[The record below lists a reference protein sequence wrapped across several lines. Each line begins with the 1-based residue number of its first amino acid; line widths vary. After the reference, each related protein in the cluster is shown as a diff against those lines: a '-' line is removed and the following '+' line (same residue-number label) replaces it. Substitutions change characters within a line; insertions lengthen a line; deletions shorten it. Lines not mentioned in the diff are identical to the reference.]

1 MKTFKTFLIEQE
13 NLIEWGA
20 PSIKRG
26 IFAAAVVGGTLAG
39 GIALGNAT
47 RDLRAQYGLVAGPQS
62 ANNQP
67 PNNEPSFL
75 SNQEIPKTPKGKI
88 LRQEPVNPQQPKRMN
103 PEERRN
109 RENELLHDK
118 ITEGEGFR
126 SNAYIPMDGDVPTV
140 GYGTTF
146 FLHPSGG
153 VDRPV
158 RKGDTLTREEAREQ
172 IRRAVHSKTQRLERA
187 FPNVFHHDH
196 SDVPPELTAVLKDL
210 AYNTGPGTLL
220 NPKGTSVGV
229 HLHRA
234 NNATD
239 PKERLHHVLRAVF
252 GTEEISAE
260 NIKTRNGNGI
270 FDFHGKRDE
279 NNKFLPVIGL
289 LNRRGNSVGLVRDSK
304 GNVRASEVLSK
315 LKEDGHIT
323 SDEHDELLGRI
334 DKRHQMIRQHVFG
347 NQ

>member
-20 PSIKRG
+20 PSINRG

-67 PNNEPSFL
+67 PNNQPSL
-75 SNQEIPKTPKGKI
+75 LPAQEIPKTPESKI

-103 PEERRN
+103 PEERRK
-109 RENELLHDK
+109 RENELLHHK
-118 ITEGEGFR
+118 ITEGEGFLP
-126 SNAYIPMDGDVPTV
+126 NADIPITGDPPTV
-140 GYGTTF
+140 GYGITI
-146 FLHPSGG
+146 LRHPSGEE
-153 VDRPV
+153 DRPV
-158 RKGDTLTREEAREQ
+158 EIGDTMTREEAREQ

-270 FDFHGKRDE
+270 FDFHGKRDKD
-279 NNKFLPVIGL
+279 NVFHPVIGH
-289 LNRRGNSVGLVRDSK
+289 LNRRDKSVGLEHDFE

-315 LKEDGHIT
+315 LREDGHIT
-323 SDEHDELLGRI
+323 SDEHNELLARI
-334 DKRHQMIRQHVFG
+334 DERHRMIRRHVFG